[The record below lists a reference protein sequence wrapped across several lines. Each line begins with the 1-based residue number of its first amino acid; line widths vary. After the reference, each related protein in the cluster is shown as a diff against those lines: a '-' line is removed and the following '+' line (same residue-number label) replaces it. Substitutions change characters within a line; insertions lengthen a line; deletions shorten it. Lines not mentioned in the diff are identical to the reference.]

1 MKIYVLG
8 TRGIPD
14 VAGGVETHCERLYPR
29 LASMGMDVT
38 VVRRRCYV
46 SPRNEYRGVR
56 LIDVYAPR
64 IKSLEA
70 MCHTLLGV
78 FKAGIDRADVVHLH
92 AVGPSLLAPLAR
104 LLGMKVVV
112 TNHGHDYE
120 REKWGR
126 VAKAVL
132 RMGERVGV
140 RFANEVIAIS
150 QPIADVLES
159 KYGRGDFTVIPN
171 GVEPACVTEG
181 DDYLKSIGVER
192 GRYVLA
198 VGRLVKE
205 KGLHDLIMAFGKI
218 RTKGFRLVIAGDADH
233 RDDYSDELK
242 AMAVEAG
249 VVMPGYISGEPLQQL
264 MSHSALFVL
273 PSYHEG
279 LPIALLE
286 AMSYGLDVAVSDIR
300 ANRLSELDGSDFF
313 KRGDCDDL
321 ARLIDTK
328 LRVAPRRHCYDMS
341 RYDWDAIA
349 ARTAE
354 VYGHLSR

>member
-1 MKIYVLG
+1 
-8 TRGIPD
+8 
-14 VAGGVETHCERLYPR
+14 
-29 LASMGMDVT
+29 
-38 VVRRRCYV
+38 
-46 SPRNEYRGVR
+46 
-56 LIDVYAPR
+56 
-64 IKSLEA
+64 
-70 MCHTLLGV
+70 
-78 FKAGIDRADVVHLH
+78 
-92 AVGPSLLAPLAR
+92 
-104 LLGMKVVV
+104 
-112 TNHGHDYE
+112 
-120 REKWGR
+120 
-126 VAKAVL
+126 
-132 RMGERVGV
+132 MGERVGV

-159 KYGRGDFTVIPN
+159 KYGRGDVTVIPN

-328 LRVAPRRHCYDMS
+328 LRVAPRRRCYDMS